1 MKKNKNS
8 KNIGLGSGLSSL
20 LGNEFETKA
29 IFRDN
34 NNNDKFKMVP
44 VEYIEPG
51 PWQPRKVFDKNE
63 IESLAK
69 SIEKQGVIQP
79 IILKSQKNKKIN
91 FLL

>member
-29 IFRDN
+29 IFTD

-51 PWQPRKVFDKNE
+51 PWQPRKIFDQHR
-63 IESLAK
+63 IGQMIRRIDAR
-69 SIEKQGVIQP
+69 Q
-79 IILKSQKNKKIN
+79 
-91 FLL
+91 LLRDDLGALFDR